1 MDKLDEDTMSV
12 RGRDEDDVN
21 ERRNV
26 RQRQPH
32 ERYEPFQQRVN
43 LSIENININQGT
55 NIMRARQLGPNSKF
69 ISLNNLM
76 TEGGQHGTIIVGM
89 ILSITAS
96 TDQTQITQRTY
107 NAATGQMSTV
117 RHSRKITIM
126 CLCSPPGRNTALI
139 LQGNGLSPRL
149 FKDTETRD
157 NGCIRKFRCYTL
169 IMSHF

>member
-1 MDKLDEDTMSV
+1 MNELDEDIMSI

-76 TEGGQHGTIIVGM
+76 TEGGQHGTIMVGM

-96 TDQTQITQRTY
+96 TDQT
-107 NAATGQMSTV
+107 
-117 RHSRKITIM
+117 
-126 CLCSPPGRNTALI
+126 
-139 LQGNGLSPRL
+139 
-149 FKDTETRD
+149 
-157 NGCIRKFRCYTL
+157 
-169 IMSHF
+169 